1 MKRLDNNK
9 IDLLKE
15 YLRNNNVSGELYDEI
30 LDHLACEAEEQLWDG
45 RTFEKALE
53 QIVTEADA
61 QTLRFLNVE
70 HKHLLAME
78 NSLNDIVFENRN
90 KQYGAY
96 DLRKG
101 YGETVQRSVILGVT
115 AFLLM
120 VMLPNLYARLK
131 PTPKADEIAF
141 EGTLEHVDIRP
152 DEPKI
157 ATPIPPAEPIKTTV
171 KYVNVQ
177 PTQDYLVE
185 HDTPPPV
192 VEDLQNAAP
201 GQETVAG
208 TDGDIDIIEPPVSGV
223 ADAKLEKVEVKPESN
238 AIFTIVEQN
247 PNYVGGMRAMGE
259 FLSKNIRYPRP
270 AADAGI
276 EGKVILEFV
285 VSNDGKI
292 QNVKTLKGIG
302 FGCDEEAERVIKLMP
317 AWNPGKQNGR
327 AVNVKFVLPVAFQ
340 LN

>member
-115 AFLLM
+115 FFLLM
-120 VMLPNLYARLK
+120 VLLPNLYARLK
-131 PTPKADEIAF
+131 PEPKKDDIAF
-141 EGTLEHVDIRP
+141 EGILDVIDIKP
-152 DEPKI
+152 TEIKQVV
-157 ATPIPPAEPIKTTV
+157 APPVQPPVKETV
-171 KYVNVQ
+171 KFVNVQ
-177 PTQDYLVE
+177 PTQDYLVDHE
-185 HDTPPPV
+185 STPPV
-192 VEDLQNAAP
+192 VEELDNAAP

-208 TDGDIDIIEPPVSGV
+208 TADIDIIEPPVSGV
-223 ADAKLEKVEVKPESN
+223 ADAKLERVEVKAESE
-238 AIFTIVEQN
+238 APYLTVEQM
-247 PNYVGGMRAMGE
+247 PEFAGGMKGIGE
-259 FLSKNIRYPRP
+259 FLSKNLKYPKP
-270 AADAGI
+270 ASNAGI
-276 EGKVILEFV
+276 EGKVIVEFV
-285 VSNDGKI
+285 VNKDGRV
-292 QNVKTLKGIG
+292 QDVKTLKGIG
-302 FGCDEEAERVIKLMP
+302 FGCDEEATRVIKLLP
-317 AWNPGKQNGR
+317 SWTPGKQNGR
-327 AVNVKFVLPVAFQ
+327 AVNVKFVLPVTFQ